1 MRWAFWPHQW
11 HPEVLGDEQHHC
23 FRNLLGSTGG
33 QGITEPLKS
42 IKKQNKTKKQSM
54 NKSVIMVVLYAYK
67 TYLNTDLHGDKFEK
81 HLFSFSTLKWHP
93 FPDGRDRAD

>member
-1 MRWAFWPHQW
+1 
-11 HPEVLGDEQHHC
+11 
-23 FRNLLGSTGG
+23 
-33 QGITEPLKS
+33 
-42 IKKQNKTKKQSM
+42 
-54 NKSVIMVVLYAYK
+54 MVVLYAYK